1 MEEEVQPRV
10 LPYRADT
17 TLNTLKPR
25 STLTITGTDHYG
37 NTIVEVVTPV
47 APKRFTFDIWHM
59 DYSAL
64 VFRRVTVG
72 RYSQVVIQVGR
83 RVFKIALF
91 LGSKS

>member
-10 LPYRADT
+10 LLYVVDEKRKT
-17 TLNTLKPR
+17 R
-25 STLTITGTDHYG
+25 SLAITGTDQYG
-37 NTIVEVVTPV
+37 NTIREVVTSV
-47 APKRFTFDIWHM
+47 APKRFTFDIRHM

-83 RVFKIALF
+83 RVFKFALS
-91 LGSKS
+91 LGRV